1 MSQENNQEAFD
12 QSAQL
17 LQGLYNEVFFT
28 KLAERGHAPQTEE
41 DAVGMLQAGYQL
53 EMAEKAAAAQQQ
65 QSFKGYYA
73 SGAEKLAHV
82 LGTQPQQPAF
92 SKQAAARLS
101 QDPVYVQS
109 ALTAL
114 AAQMAQL
121 NKED

>member
-41 DAVGMLQAGYQL
+41 DAVGMLQAGVQL
-53 EMAEKAAAAQQQ
+53 EMAEKAAAARQQ
-65 QSFKGYYA
+65 QSFQGYYA
-73 SGAEKLAHV
+73 TGAEKLAHV
-82 LGTQPQQPAF
+82 LGTAPQQPSFA
-92 SKQAAARLS
+92 KQAAARLS

-121 NKED
+121 NKEE